1 MYQKKFKNHDALKSI
16 RFIIAKNILKIKQ
29 VHNLQHVKSHHS
41 HKIIS
46 DFFQDVQLKQLQP
59 VAARCIH
66 L

>member
-1 MYQKKFKNHDALKSI
+1 MYQKKFNNHDALKSI

-46 DFFQDVQLKQLQP
+46 NFFQDVRVSQ
-59 VAARCIH
+59 
-66 L
+66 